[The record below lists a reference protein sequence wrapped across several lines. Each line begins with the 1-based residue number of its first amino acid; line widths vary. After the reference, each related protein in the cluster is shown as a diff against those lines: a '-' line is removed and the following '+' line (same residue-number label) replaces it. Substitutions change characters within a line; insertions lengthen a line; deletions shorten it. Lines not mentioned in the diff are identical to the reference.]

1 MRREPLSVRSQLK
14 LCGSRRVCHCTNGSQ
29 LEDFSL
35 DKSADYSDTSCEG
48 RFHQEAA
55 LVLLSTFE
63 VKKKNPSL
71 VVFAYLPTHFV
82 LPHATTRC

>member
-1 MRREPLSVRSQLK
+1 MRSEPLIEKSSALW
-14 LCGSRRVCHCTNGSQ
+14 LTSSLPYGSQ

-63 VKKKNPSL
+63 VKKNPSL
-71 VVFAYLPTHFV
+71 ISCV
-82 LPHATTRC
+82 